1 MDEQHWGDPK
11 VFRPERFLDGA
22 GKIINDSWF
31 MPFGVGEYLYLII
44 HFYINKTLTVGFKFL
59 N

>member
-11 VFRPERFLDGA
+11 VFRPERFLDGT

-31 MPFGVGEYLYLII
+31 MPFGVGEYLYIYYTFL
-44 HFYINKTLTVGFKFL
+44 HKQNINCWF
-59 N
+59 